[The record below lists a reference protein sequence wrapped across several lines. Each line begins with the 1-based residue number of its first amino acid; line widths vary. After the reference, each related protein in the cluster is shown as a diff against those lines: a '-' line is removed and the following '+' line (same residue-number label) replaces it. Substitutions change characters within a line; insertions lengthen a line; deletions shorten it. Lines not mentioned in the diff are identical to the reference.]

1 MEEETADKYNMT
13 DSFFLKQL
21 PIYMSQDD
29 DDWSVVSQNFE
40 DFLISIKDGGNTSI
54 FPLIER
60 QTQWNYKLDIYY
72 LPSLEVYHSSWLT
85 RSGQSNGLELM
96 LDLETFDSADAG
108 VDYDAL
114 QVIIQNKDSFPIFD
128 IHGLSIK
135 PGEMSKIR

>member
-1 MEEETADKYNMT
+1 MT

-60 QTQWNYKLDIYY
+60 ETQWNYKLDIYY
-72 LPSLEVYHSSWLT
+72 LPSLEVYHSSSLT
-85 RSGQSNGLELM
+85 RSGQSNGLELVM
-96 LDLETFDSADAG
+96 DLEQFRCLGAVVSSA
-108 VDYDAL
+108 
-114 QVIIQNKDSFPIFD
+114 P
-128 IHGLSIK
+128 
-135 PGEMSKIR
+135 